1 MKHLQNI
8 LILQTL
14 LTTGCIIHC
23 YVILEFFSFASFI
36 LEILDEANKINFM
49 NYQHLS
55 TSYCVWQNGTEAL
68 VLQNEN
74 VLEMFHNNANILNT
88 AELYS

>member
-1 MKHLQNI
+1 
-8 LILQTL
+8 
-14 LTTGCIIHC
+14 
-23 YVILEFFSFASFI
+23 
-36 LEILDEANKINFM
+36 M

-88 AELYS
+88 AEPYS